1 MQADINLASLFL
13 LVRIPRTKSWRFFSN
28 IPRRLHSYNRTRI
41 TGEADWL
48 TRWHWAVLV
57 LPAEYLFVTNQSG
70 PQVRDY
76 PGVMCHHLHKMILLL
91 GNKYFAAVINH
102 ARLIF
107 PTIVHAYESLNI
119 SRKLLE
125 CQVMPKYGH
134 TSALRTFIW
143 TNQR

>member
-1 MQADINLASLFL
+1 MTWSVDSGDWNRLDCLNFSFKNHDID
-13 LVRIPRTKSWRFFSN
+13 
-28 IPRRLHSYNRTRI
+28 SYI
-41 TGEADWL
+41 
-48 TRWHWAVLV
+48 
-57 LPAEYLFVTNQSG
+57 
-70 PQVRDY
+70 
-76 PGVMCHHLHKMILLL
+76 
-91 GNKYFAAVINH
+91 NKYFAAVINH

-134 TSALRTFIW
+134 SSALRTFIW